1 MPGKTFI
8 PINCIILLKEFVP
21 VDSKA
26 TLRGG
31 FFVG

>member
-8 PINCIILLKEFVP
+8 PINFSLFLKEGGEVY
-21 VDSKA
+21 SKA
-26 TLRGG
+26 TRRGG

>member
-8 PINCIILLKEFVP
+8 PINCIILLKEGVP
-21 VDSKA
+21 VDLKA
-26 TLRGG
+26 TRTGG

>member
-8 PINCIILLKEFVP
+8 PINCIILLKECVQ
-21 VDSKA
+21 VDLKA
-26 TLRGG
+26 TPWGG